1 MVENW
6 LNGGILTEWL
16 NHLNVVVFK
25 LIKFVVYVVL
35 GRGLSI
41 QAAALACAARLTN
54 ASRSLETPFGRL
66 TCVM

>member
-25 LIKFVVYVVL
+25 LIKFVVIYVVL
-35 GRGLSI
+35 GRGLSYKPLRWL
-41 QAAALACAARLTN
+41 ALRGLRINFAFA
-54 ASRSLETPFGRL
+54 
-66 TCVM
+66 